1 MGSSSDVVRAA
12 RSLGPRDPETFYKAQ
27 KRNRRATWRM
37 VLLCL
42 VATLLM
48 GVPLT
53 LVLTPLFYALTL
65 VGAEVLNYFSML
77 PAGFLDNLNTL
88 GKLAIQV
95 ADYYINGKGQLD
107 PQTLVLGLAVML
119 LPGMIIAFLLW
130 IGVLTL
136 FRRGGVGGT
145 LASLNA
151 REPNRNDIKEL
162 QLIDVVE
169 EMAIA
174 AGLTAPKLMLVDS
187 PGANAAAIGTSPAD
201 ARIVISRRLLDDLNR
216 DQLEALIGQ
225 LIGSIGNGDLRVAFM
240 VTSVFETCGLL
251 VTLINSP
258 FGRESRSILWRI
270 LRYGFSSSSNQ
281 AAHAAEAEAVAS
293 LLSRSLDMGQSD
305 IDRFFDSADKKRSLW
320 RKFLSAIF
328 FPFFF
333 TNVAI
338 ELTLWFF
345 LTVLLGPCMALV
357 WRTRRYLADASAVQ
371 LTRNPDALA
380 SALQTLCQDSTAIPG
395 SVWASHLFVL
405 NPKRDTSMRD
415 SQQQPPDQMRRAV
428 ALWQASKSGTV
439 AIPADAATTAP
450 AQVGPADI
458 ARFQAEIK
466 DLQRAAMHG
475 DTTAMTRLMSF
486 GQAMAAASG
495 SNFKMPNPA
504 DVIAAQRGD
513 REAIARLRAQH
524 ESKPQLSNTGLQ
536 TQSMV
541 SFHPSLKRRL
551 KRLNRMGAHIAI
563 GKRQMGLAASL
574 FMLVLFLIIGPLM
587 LVAAAGMLVV
597 IAMMIMLNL
606 MFLGLWLAI
615 IHAIFLFLAHR

>member
-37 VLLCL
+37 SFLCL
-42 VATLLM
+42 VTALLM
-48 GVPLT
+48 GIPLT
-53 LVLTPLFYALTL
+53 LVLTPLFYTGTL
-65 VGAEVLNYFSML
+65 IVAEILNYFSML
-77 PAGFLDNLNTL
+77 PAGFLENLNAL
-88 GKLAIQV
+88 GRLAIQV

-107 PQTLVLGLAVML
+107 PQTLALGLAVML
-119 LPGMIIAFLLW
+119 LPGIVIAFLLW

-151 REPNRNDIKEL
+151 REPNRSDIKEL

-174 AGLTAPKLMLVDS
+174 AGLTSPKLMLIDS

-216 DQLEALIGQ
+216 DQLEALLGQ

-258 FGRESRSILWRI
+258 FGRESRGTLWRI
-270 LRYGFSSSSNQ
+270 LRYGFRRSSSQEGQ
-281 AAHAAEAEAVAS
+281 ATEAEAVAS
-293 LLSRSLDMGQSD
+293 LLSRSLELGKGD
-305 IDRFFDSADKKRSLW
+305 IDKFFDSAEQKKSLW
-320 RKFLSAIF
+320 RKFLSFIF
-328 FPFFF
+328 FPIFF
-333 TNVAI
+333 TNIAI
-338 ELTLWFF
+338 EMTLWFF

-380 SALQTLCQDSTAIPG
+380 GALQALSQDSTAIPG

-405 NPKRDTSMRD
+405 NPKGDSSMR
-415 SQQQPPDQMRRAV
+415 SAGQPNSNQMRQAV
-428 ALWQASKSGTV
+428 LAWEASKAETSGAPAAAAATAQV
-439 AIPADAATTAP
+439 TPAD
-450 AQVGPADI
+450 VE
-458 ARFQAEIK
+458 RFKAEMRQ
-466 DLQRAAMHG
+466 LQMAAMRG
-475 DTTAMTRLMSF
+475 DMAAVTRLMSF
-486 GQAMAAASG
+486 GKAMAAATG
-495 SNFKMPNPA
+495 TPIQMPNPE
-504 DVIAAQRGD
+504 DIIAAQRGD
-513 REAIARLRAQH
+513 PAAIARLRVRH
-524 ESKPQLSNTGLQ
+524 EAKPEMANTGLS

-551 KRLNRMGAHIAI
+551 KRLNRMGAHIAM
-563 GKRQMGLAASL
+563 GKRQMGAGAII
-574 FMLVLFLIIGPLM
+574 FMTVLFLIIGPLM
-587 LVAAAGMLVV
+587 LVAAAGILVV

-615 IHAIFLFLAHR
+615 IHGIFAFLAHG